1 MKKFLA
7 MAGLAVALAIPSH
20 AATST
25 WNLDPMHSN
34 AQFTVRHLGI
44 SNVQGEFTKISG
56 TVTLDDA
63 DVTKST
69 VEVTIDANSIDT
81 RVSRRDD
88 DLRSE
93 GFFDVAKFPT
103 ITFKSTKIEKAG
115 DGKLKVTGDL
125 TIKGVTK
132 SVVLDVNGPS
142 GIDTHMGT
150 RRGFS
155 ASTTIDRTAFGV
167 SKDPAPMIGNDIAI
181 EIDCEMVLPAPPKQ

>member
-7 MAGLAVALAIPSH
+7 MAGLAVLMAVPSL

-44 SNVQGEFTKISG
+44 SNVQGEFTKVNG
-56 TVTLDDA
+56 TVMLDDA
-63 DVTKST
+63 DVTKSS
-69 VEVTIDANSIDT
+69 VEVTIDANSVDT

-88 DLRSE
+88 DLRSD
-93 GFFDVAKFPT
+93 GFFDVAKFPN
-103 ITFKSTKIEKAG
+103 ITFKSTKVEKAG
-115 DGKLKVTGDL
+115 EGKLKVTGDL

-132 SVVLDVNGPS
+132 SVVLEVSGPS
-142 GIDTHMGT
+142 AVDTHMGT

-155 ASTTIDRTAFGV
+155 ATTKINRTDFGV
-167 SKDPAPMIGNDIAI
+167 SKDPAPMVGDEIAI
-181 EIDCEMVLPAPPKQ
+181 QIDCEMVLPAPAK

>member
-7 MAGLAVALAIPSH
+7 MAALAAALAAPSF

-44 SNVQGEFTKISG
+44 SNVQGEFTKVSG
-56 TVTLDDA
+56 KVTLDDE
-63 DVTKST
+63 DVTKSS
-69 VEVTIDANSIDT
+69 VDVSIDVNSVNT
-81 RVSRRDD
+81 RVSQRDD

-115 DGKLKVTGDL
+115 EGKLKVTGDL

-132 SVVLDVNGPS
+132 SVVLDVTGPS
-142 GIDTHMGT
+142 PVDTHMGT
-150 RRGFS
+150 RRGF
-155 ASTTIDRTAFGV
+155 AAMTHINRTDFGV
-167 SKDPAPMIGNDIAI
+167 SKDPSPMIGDEIAI
-181 EIDCEMVLPAPPKQ
+181 QIDCEMVLPKQ